1 MFTNLIIS
9 YGWNRLKRK
18 LNASEIR
25 SSPLLDALN
34 RSRESFGLENVSYR
48 FWSYPTAKAE
58 GAFWLR
64 NQKTVFVLL
73 SEGFL
78 RSASESQVASM
89 MESLNSGN
97 FREIRTI
104 NRRESLLMLFR
115 SWKGE
120 SRRYRFWIISFF
132 LYPLERLLK
141 IAKI

>member
-18 LNASEIR
+18 LNVSEIR

-58 GAFWLR
+58 GSFWLR

-73 SEGFL
+73 SEGLL

-89 MESLNSGN
+89 MESLNTGN
-97 FREIRTI
+97 FREIRAI

-120 SRRYRFWIISFF
+120 SRHYRFWITSFF

>member
-1 MFTNLIIS
+1 MFTNFIIA
-9 YGWNRLKRK
+9 YGWSALCKRI
-18 LNASEIR
+18 NAAELR
-25 SSPLLDALN
+25 SSPLLDALF
-34 RSRESFGLENVSYR
+34 RSRESFGLENVNYQ
-48 FWSYPTAKAE
+48 FWSYPDAKAE
-58 GAFWLR
+58 GAFWIR
-64 NQKTVFVLL
+64 NPKTVAVLL

-132 LYPLERLLK
+132 LYPLERFLK